1 MDLSHEPKRGNDGW
15 CSRAEA
21 ERVSERMQPR
31 PVKAKEYCWH
41 TGIERKRD
49 TIIRVIYL

>member
-1 MDLSHEPKRGNDGW
+1 MSQKGATMGGVHVR
-15 CSRAEA
+15 RQ
-21 ERVSERMQPR
+21 RVSERMQPR

-49 TIIRVIYL
+49 MIIRVIYL